1 MLSKVDKMEYFFTFT
16 ITRTVVT
23 LNADQPVDTVTITTN
38 PFQVAEND
46 QRSMRMYFDE
56 VVNQNIPQGMVLVN
70 YGDPQLLNAQHGI
83 RPFADDY
90 ILNHYYLDN
99 QVQWFIRFVRPTYL
113 HPGHP
118 GRTHFAFMINVVVR
132 QRAPWL

>member
-1 MLSKVDKMEYFFTFT
+1 MILLSKVDKMEYFFTFT
-16 ITRTVVT
+16 ITTTLITLDPNRPVVVT
-23 LNADQPVDTVTITTN
+23 NCYTTN
-38 PFQVAEND
+38 PIQVAEND
-46 QRSMRMYFDE
+46 QRSVRVFCNE
-56 VVNQNIPQGMVLVN
+56 VVNQQIPQGMVLVN

-132 QRAPWL
+132 Q

>member
-1 MLSKVDKMEYFFTFT
+1 MILLSKVDKMEYFFTFT

-70 YGDPQLLNAQHGI
+70 YGDPQRFNSLLGI
-83 RPFADDY
+83 RPLSGNY
-90 ILNHYYLDN
+90 NLNL
-99 QVQWFIRFVRPTYL
+99 VSVKWFIRNESPTYL
-113 HPGHP
+113 HPGRP

-132 QRAPWL
+132 QRAPL